1 VHITCPSCK
10 TTFALDEALLKSP
23 IQKMRC
29 SKCGHVFVYEKET
42 PDAPAEPERHEE
54 PAIAPVTEVAAE
66 TPAEEDRPKKKKGLL
81 ITLIVILVLA
91 AVAAGIYYYWNEH
104 LGVGDKWLRI
114 LKLQG
119 QELITKEGKV
129 FFISGAVLNGSTK
142 PRKYVI
148 VRTRLFDK
156 ESKMI
161 AEKDSLAGLNIPK
174 EELAGMWRLEM
185 EKKINEFKQSKGEA
199 FTVPAGREKPFSVVF
214 FDDGLAPAKEFTVEI
229 TESPRL

>member
-1 VHITCPSCK
+1 
-10 TTFALDEALLKSP
+10 
-23 IQKMRC
+23 MRC
-29 SKCGHVFVYEKET
+29 SKCGHVFVHERET
-42 PDAPAEPERHEE
+42 SAVPTEPERHEE
-54 PAIAPVTEVAAE
+54 PAIAPATKVPTE
-66 TPAEEDRPKKKKGLL
+66 PPKPKKKKGLL
-81 ITLIVILVLA
+81 ITLIVLLVLV
-91 AVAAGIYYYWNEH
+91 AVAAGIYYYWNEY

-114 LKLQG
+114 QKLQG

-142 PRKYVI
+142 PRKYII

-156 ESKMI
+156 DSKMI
-161 AEKDSLAGLNIPK
+161 AEKDSLAGLNLPK

-185 EKKINEFKQSKGEA
+185 EKRINDFKQSKAEA
-199 FTVPAGREKPFSVVF
+199 FTVPSGIERPFSVIF